1 MLCWIIKK
9 QAIDD
14 YQGIRA
20 DLLLIREDNEQIIAQ
35 GGNEDY
41 IAKGGILVDRKW
53 DRNLDERKQFKA
65 ANDLRYGLTDEEA
78 L

>member
-1 MLCWIIKK
+1 LGRNGSVFALEILFDLQPMLCWIIKK

-20 DLLLIREDNEQIIAQ
+20 DPLLIRQDKEQIIAQ

-41 IAKGGILVDRKW
+41 IAMGGILMDRK
-53 DRNLDERKQFKA
+53 
-65 ANDLRYGLTDEEA
+65 
-78 L
+78 